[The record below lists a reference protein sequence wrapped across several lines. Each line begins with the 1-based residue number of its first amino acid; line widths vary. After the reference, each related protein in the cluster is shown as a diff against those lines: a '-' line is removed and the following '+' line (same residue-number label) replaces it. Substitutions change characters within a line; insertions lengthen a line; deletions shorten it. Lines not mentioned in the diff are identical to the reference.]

1 MSRSGKMPGA
11 VPAGVTA
18 DWSPP
23 RLAVKG
29 PKGELS
35 RSFPPGVTVEV
46 AGNQIL
52 VKRQDDSRENRMR
65 HGMVRSLI
73 KGMVEG
79 VAKGYEIRLEV
90 LGVGYKAEVKGRSLL
105 LYLGFTRP
113 MDFTIP
119 EGISISVDRA
129 MVTITGVDKQ
139 KVGEVAAEI
148 RSNKPPEP
156 YKGKGIKYAH
166 ETIRRKAG
174 KATVAGGGG
183 KQ

>member
-1 MSRSGKMPGA
+1 MSRIGKIPVA
-11 VPAGVTA
+11 VPTGVTA
-18 DWSPP
+18 EWNPP
-23 RLAVKG
+23 RFAVKG

-46 AGNQIL
+46 AGKQIL

-73 KGMVEG
+73 KGMVDG

-90 LGVGYKAEVKGRSLL
+90 LGVGYRAEVKGHSLL
-105 LYLGFTRP
+105 LYLGLSHPVEFQ
-113 MDFTIP
+113 IP
-119 EGISISVDRA
+119 EGVQISVDRA
-129 MVTITGVDKQ
+129 MITILGADKQ

-174 KATVAGGGG
+174 KATVAAGGG